1 MEGVTKEGNGALA
14 TAEEEFAALRQVS
27 MEKPLDLNQTSFN
40 LTSLDLDFD
49 LDLDYFNGSSNATF
63 GNVSDEYDYEW
74 SLDDLLYRHNFGVR
88 TILCLSYGL
97 VFVLGLIG
105 NCFVIAVVFRT
116 PRMRTVTNFFIA
128 NLAVADVLVI
138 VFCLPA
144 TLISNIYYPW
154 MLGWVMCKFVAY
166 VQGVSVS
173 ASVNSLVAVSL
184 DRLCSGSAFDCA
196 SP

>member
-1 MEGVTKEGNGALA
+1 MEGVTKEGNDALA
-14 TAEEEFAALRQVS
+14 TAEEEFAALRQVA

-49 LDLDYFNGSSNATF
+49 LDLDYFNSSSNATF

-105 NCFVIAVVFRT
+105 NCFVIAVVFR
-116 PRMRTVTNFFIA
+116 
-128 NLAVADVLVI
+128 
-138 VFCLPA
+138 
-144 TLISNIYYPW
+144 
-154 MLGWVMCKFVAY
+154 
-166 VQGVSVS
+166 
-173 ASVNSLVAVSL
+173 
-184 DRLCSGSAFDCA
+184 
-196 SP
+196 